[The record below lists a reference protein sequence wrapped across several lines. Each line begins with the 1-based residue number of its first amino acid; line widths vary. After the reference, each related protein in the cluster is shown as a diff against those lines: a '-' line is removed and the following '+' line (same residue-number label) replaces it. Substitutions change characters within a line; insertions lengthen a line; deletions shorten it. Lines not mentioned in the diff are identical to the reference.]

1 MFAATQAAAAP
12 VIALQQPAAW
22 LVFDLETGDAPEE
35 AVTAALEAWKP
46 GPAAK
51 TAEEINAEA
60 DHAATTWTP
69 PSNIKDPAKI
79 EERRNSALEKI
90 ETDRVAALVKI
101 EERRAEA
108 TARIREKAAL
118 LDASPILC
126 VALKTDRLN
135 IVLNGMNSDPP
146 AIEGC
151 DVWPCQ
157 NERGLLLA
165 LRVLLDENTTP
176 QTVIVGHNVRNFDLP
191 KLRQAFIRHGLK
203 LPEILKPRLRDEERA
218 EVVDTAFLFKSFSM
232 EHRDD
237 FCSSLDTVAATLGIP
252 RPKGVISGADVPRLH
267 RAGEYA
273 AILTYCAVD
282 CACTAR
288 AYQLM
293 TSTAPDLM

>member
-1 MFAATQAAAAP
+1 MFPGTQTAAAP

-22 LVFDLETGDAPEE
+22 LVLDLETGDAPDE
-35 AVTAALEAWKP
+35 AVTAALGAWKP
-46 GPAAK
+46 PA
-51 TAEEINAEA
+51 NV
-60 DHAATTWTP
+60 
-69 PSNIKDPAKI
+69 KDP
-79 EERRNSALEKI
+79 EKI
-90 ETDRVAALVKI
+90 EA
-101 EERRAEA
+101 RRLEA
-108 TARIREKAAL
+108 MEKIRERAAL

-135 IVLNGMNSDPP
+135 IVLNGMNGDLP

-157 NERGLLLA
+157 NEHGLLLA
-165 LRVLLDENTTP
+165 LRVLLDENTNP

-218 EVVDTAFLFKSFSM
+218 EIVDTAHLFKSFSM

-252 RPKGVISGADVPRLH
+252 RPKDVISGADVPRLH
-267 RAGEYA
+267 RAGEYT

-293 TSTAPDLM
+293 TSAAPDLV